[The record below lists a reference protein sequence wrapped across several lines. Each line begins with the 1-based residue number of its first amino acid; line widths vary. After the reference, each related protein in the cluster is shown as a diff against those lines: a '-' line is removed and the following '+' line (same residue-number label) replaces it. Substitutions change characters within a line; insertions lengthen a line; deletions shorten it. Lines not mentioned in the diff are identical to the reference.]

1 MIMKTKE
8 KKTGQAPPE
17 VKAKMRALLDELHRL
32 DIEIDS
38 ELASLKQ
45 GLLELKQEVI
55 NKLADRPEAS

>member
-1 MIMKTKE
+1 
-8 KKTGQAPPE
+8 
-17 VKAKMRALLDELHRL
+17 MRALLDELHRL

-45 GLLELKQEVI
+45 GLLALKQEVI

>member
-1 MIMKTKE
+1 METRQHQE
-8 KKTGQAPPE
+8 APPE
-17 VKAKMRALLDELHRL
+17 VKARMKEIVAELHRL

-55 NKLADRPEAS
+55 NKLADPPKAS